1 MSKNIE
7 MQELTSNR
15 YETLYPKTVTR
26 QVDGINNYDW
36 QIGDIRSTARTDL
49 GDKWL
54 LCNGSVIDTSNEYS
68 EVGDLL
74 GKSAESWVLENTVAT
89 NNFFTS
95 SVISIWV
102 GYVNGKYVAM
112 GIDFSDSNN
121 VTAKISYSDSLEG
134 NWTQISLKNP
144 TMINSEYMYNAGITF
159 LNRTYYAGAVIT
171 VGMMAH
177 LCVIWASTDLNNWSL
192 VYNSGNKNWGI
203 WSVGRIMACSNKIAM
218 PVFCSVEENYTT
230 YRQLQVV
237 QMSTTNST
245 WNIVQLYS
253 SDNSYWDGGNL
264 FVSVANDVLFITCWV
279 DEAINSG
286 MKPYSRY
293 QLIFNSI
300 SAQGWSRS
308 TFLGPDSSGMN
319 RGVSQTNVS
328 NVIYINGTY
337 YIVGTH
343 IFSGYDDNAIG
354 YGDLYSSTSA
364 PSGTMTWNLSSTQ
377 GRNIASPRYL
387 LMGGK
392 FYVFYDNG
400 KYSQMDNLD
409 SNLPDAIT
417 ITNVSTLGEISLLS
431 TSQLVSNNFNSVLVL
446 NLMEWTSILPNITVD
461 KGYAYIKVKN

>member
-15 YETLYPKTVTR
+15 YELLYPKTSTA
-26 QVDGINNYDW
+26 QINGIENYDW

-68 EVGDLL
+68 DVGDLL
-74 GKSAESWVLENTVAT
+74 GKSAGSWVLENTVTT
-89 NNFFTS
+89 NNFFIS
-95 SVISIWV
+95 SVSSIWA

-112 GIDFSDSNN
+112 GIDFSNSNN

-134 NWTQISLKNP
+134 NWTQITLKNP
-144 TMINSEYMYNAGITF
+144 TSINSEYMYNAGITF

-171 VGMMAH
+171 VGMMTH

-203 WSVGRIMACSNKIAM
+203 SQVGTIKACSNKIAM
-218 PVFCSVEENYTT
+218 PVFCSVEENSIT
-230 YRQLQVV
+230 YHQLQVV

-245 WNIVQLYS
+245 WNITQLYS
-253 SDNSYWDGGNL
+253 LDSSYWDAGNL

-279 DEAINSG
+279 NEAINSG
-286 MKPYSRY
+286 MKPYSKY
-293 QLIFNSI
+293 QLIFNST

-343 IFSGYDDNAIG
+343 IFSGYDYNAIG

-364 PSGTMTWNLSSTQ
+364 TSGTMTWNLSSTQ
-377 GRNIASPRYL
+377 GRNIATPCYL
-387 LMGGK
+387 LQEGK
-392 FYVFYDNG
+392 FYVFYTNG
-400 KYSQMDNLD
+400 KYSQMNSLD

-417 ITNVSTLGEISLLS
+417 ITNVSALGEISLLS
-431 TSQLVSNNFNSVLVL
+431 TSRLVSNNSNSVLVL

>member
-74 GKSAESWVLENTVAT
+74 GKSAGSWVLENTVAT

-95 SVISIWV
+95 SVRDIWV

-112 GIDFSDSNN
+112 GIDFSDFNN

-203 WSVGRIMACSNKIAM
+203 SSVGRIMACSNKIAM

-253 SDNSYWDGGNL
+253 LDNSYWGGGNL

-279 DEAINSG
+279 DEAINSV
-286 MKPYSRY
+286 MKSYSRY

-343 IFSGYDDNAIG
+343 IFSGDDYNAIG

-431 TSQLVSNNFNSVLVL
+431 TSQLVSNNSNSVLVL

>member
-68 EVGDLL
+68 DVGDLL
-74 GKSAESWVLENTVAT
+74 GKSAGSWVLENTVAT

-95 SVISIWV
+95 SVSSIWA

-134 NWTQISLKNP
+134 NWTEVSLSNPVGIS
-144 TMINSEYMYNAGITF
+144 SEYMYNGGITF
-159 LNRTYYAGAVIT
+159 LNRSYYAGAIINI
-171 VGMMAH
+171 GLMAQ

-192 VYNSGNKNWGI
+192 VYNSGNKKWGVG
-203 WSVGRIMACSNKIAM
+203 SVGRIVACSNKIAM
-218 PVFCSVEENYTT
+218 PVFCTVEENYTT
-230 YRQLQVV
+230 YHQLQVV

-245 WNIVQLYS
+245 WNITQLYS
-253 SDNSYWDGGNL
+253 SDNSRGDVGNL
-264 FVSVANDVLFITCWV
+264 FISVANDVLFITCWV
-279 DEAINSG
+279 SEPINTD
-286 MKPYSRY
+286 MKPYSIY
-293 QLIFNSI
+293 QLIFNST

-308 TFLGPDSSGMN
+308 TFFGPDSSGMN
-319 RGVSQTNVS
+319 KGVSQTNVS

-343 IFSGYDDNAIG
+343 IFSGYNYNAIG
-354 YGDLYSSTSA
+354 YGDLYSSTSTS
-364 PSGTMTWNLSSTQ
+364 SGTMTWNLSSTQ
-377 GRNIASPRYL
+377 GRNIAAPCYL
-387 LMGGK
+387 LQGEK
-392 FYVFYDNG
+392 FYVFYANG
-400 KYSQMDNLD
+400 KYSQMDSLD

-417 ITNVSTLGEISLLS
+417 IINVSTLGEINLLS
-431 TSQLVSNNFNSVLVL
+431 TSRLISNNSNSVLVL
-446 NLMEWTSILPNITVD
+446 NLMEWTSILPNITAD
-461 KGYAYIKVKN
+461 KGYVYIKAKD

>member
-15 YETLYPKTVTR
+15 YETLYPKTATR
-26 QVDGINNYDW
+26 QVVGINNYDW
-36 QIGDIRSTARTDL
+36 QIGDIRNTARTDL

-54 LCNGSVIDTSNEYS
+54 LCNGSVIDTSDEYS

-74 GKSAESWVLENTVAT
+74 GKSAGSWVLENTVAT

-95 SVISIWV
+95 SVSSIWA

-112 GIDFSDSNN
+112 GIDLSNSNN

-144 TMINSEYMYNAGITF
+144 SMINSEYMYNAGITF

-171 VGMMAH
+171 IGYMTH

-203 WSVGRIMACSNKIAM
+203 SSVGRIMASSNKIAM

-253 SDNSYWDGGNL
+253 LDNSYWEGGNL

-279 DEAINSG
+279 DEAINSS
-286 MKPYSRY
+286 MKSYSKY

-343 IFSGYDDNAIG
+343 IFSGYDYNAIG

-377 GRNIASPRYL
+377 GRNIAVPRYL
-387 LMGGK
+387 LQGEK
-392 FYVFYDNG
+392 FYVFYANG
-400 KYSQMDNLD
+400 KYSQMDSLD
-409 SNLPDAIT
+409 SNLPDAII

-431 TSQLVSNNFNSVLVL
+431 TSQLVSNNSNSVLVL